1 VIELLLQA
9 ERYMDMGLVDQAD
22 AIYRGLVASDPQ
34 NALAVAGMARVEIE
48 RGNDREAH
56 RLAVQAL
63 AIDPDNGVARR
74 LEARLYE
81 VLTTRGERVDRPAS
95 APGGAIRVTV
105 VGAPEPAPA
114 PGSGGARAADEP
126 VEPGGAPTVHSD
138 GEGRTTASGR
148 SWLRRMLRRR

>member
-1 VIELLLQA
+1 
-9 ERYMDMGLVDQAD
+9 MDMGLVDQAD

-95 APGGAIRVTV
+95 APGGAIRGTV
-105 VGAPEPAPA
+105 VGAPEPAPV
-114 PGSGGARAADEP
+114 PGSARARAADAP
-126 VEPGGAPTVHSD
+126 GNPGGAPPVSSD
-138 GEGRTTASGR
+138 EESRLTASGG